1 MPRTK
6 NRNVVYTGRVGARM
20 KPLRRGMFST
30 RRLVRR
36 AFPLNGGPFHGLCAR
51 LDAFGGG
58 NTLPFVARGMAGS
71 YVNGRWVSA

>member
-6 NRNVVYTGRVGARM
+6 NRNVIYTGKVGARM
-20 KPLRRGMFST
+20 KPLRRGMLSA
-30 RRLVRR
+30 RRLVRK
-36 AFPLNGGPFHGLCAR
+36 AFPLKGGPFDGLSAR

-58 NTLPFVARGMAGS
+58 NTLPLMARGMAGS